1 MISGNSGHRRE
12 AARRREAAELDAEIL
27 SGIGRGWDDPLSDA
41 EFDHLAR
48 ALFAHQFRFLPTYR
62 QLCLL
67 QGVGASAD
75 VESWRA
81 IPPVPA
87 GAFKVGRWAA
97 FPEELEAAAFRTSGT
112 TGEGRGTH
120 AFETLSLVNAAILPQ
135 ARRFLVPDRP
145 AIRFLFLS
153 PSPAAA
159 PDSSLVHMFAVF
171 REALGAPGSRFLFG
185 ARPGEAAA
193 GEAAGALDA
202 AAAGAEPV
210 LVAGP
215 AVAFLGVLEAAGSR
229 SWALPP
235 GSRAMVTGGFKG
247 IRRGADPRALAETV
261 DAQLGIPVSHQVQEY
276 GMTELSSQ
284 YYDDRLRRALGLAA
298 ASSDRGHAA
307 PGPAPNGG
315 NGTEAVF
322 DEPPW
327 ARVRVVEPRSGLE
340 VPPGEVGALIH
351 VDLANRGSAVAIQTS
366 DLGRRLGPGRFALH
380 GREPGSEARGC
391 SLAAD
396 QWLGTT

>member
-1 MISGNSGHRRE
+1 VTDRRE

-27 SGIGRGWDDPLSDA
+27 AGIGRGWDDPLSDA

-67 QGVGASAD
+67 QGVGASVD
-75 VESWRA
+75 VDGWRA

-97 FPEELEAAAFRTSGT
+97 FPEELQAAAFRTSGM

-120 AFETLSLVNAAILPQ
+120 AFETLSLVNAATLPQ

-153 PSPAAA
+153 PAPAAA

-171 REALGAPGSRFLFG
+171 REALGTTGSRFLFG
-185 ARPGEAAA
+185 TRAGEGPAD
-193 GEAAGALDA
+193 EAAGAFDA
-202 AAAGAEPV
+202 AASGADPV

-215 AVAFLGVLEAAGSR
+215 AVAFLRVLEAAGSR
-229 SWALPP
+229 SWALPD

-247 IRRGADPRALAETV
+247 IRGGADPRALAEGIESR
-261 DAQLGIPVSHQVQEY
+261 LGIPVSHQVQEY

-298 ASSDRGHAA
+298 PDRSSDGGSGATES
-307 PGPAPNGG
+307 NGG
-315 NGTEAVF
+315 GGTETVF
-322 DEPPW
+322 IEPPW
-327 ARVRVVEPRSGLE
+327 VRVRVVDPRSGLD
-340 VPPGEVGALIH
+340 VPPGEAGALVH

-366 DLGRRLGPGRFALH
+366 DLGRRLGPGRFALL
-380 GREPGSEARGC
+380 GREPGAEARGC

-396 QWLGTT
+396 LWLGAT

>member
-1 MISGNSGHRRE
+1 VIDRRE
-12 AARRREAAELDAEIL
+12 AARRREAAELDAEVL
-27 SGIGRGWDDPLSDA
+27 SAIGRGWDDPLSDA
-41 EFDHLAR
+41 EFDRLAR
-48 ALFAHQFRFLPTYR
+48 ILFAHQFRFLPTYR

-135 ARRFLVPDRP
+135 ARRFLLPDRE

-171 REALGAPGSRFLFG
+171 REALGAPGSRFLLG
-185 ARPGEAAA
+185 ARRGEAGA
-193 GEAAGALDA
+193 GEAEGALDA

-247 IRRGADPRALAETV
+247 VRRGADPRALAEAV
-261 DAQLGIPVSHQVQEY
+261 EARLGIPVSHQVQEY

-284 YYDDRLRRALGLAA
+284 YYDDRLRRALGLADA
-298 ASSDRGHAA
+298 QASPDGGHAA
-307 PGPAPNGG
+307 AGSAPSGG
-315 NGTEAVF
+315 NGTETVF
-322 DEPPW
+322 AEPPW
-327 ARVRVVEPRSGLE
+327 ARVRVVDPRSGLE

-366 DLGRRLGPGRFALH
+366 DLGRRLGPGRFTLR

-396 QWLGTT
+396 LWLGTT